1 MINGKVKYVDISC
14 EINCKDGSEKKN
26 KANDFFVKTFTEL
39 ESVDGEKK
47 RKY

>member
-14 EINCKDGSEKKN
+14 EIRCKDGSEKKN
-26 KANDFFVKTFTEL
+26 KENDFFLIFTEL

-47 RKY
+47 KKY